1 MPLPFLPDNSTVMTA
16 TDPVANLQ
24 TLIRCP
30 SVTPV
35 EGGALSALDA
45 MLSPLGF
52 KVDKVMGTEPGTP
65 DVENLYARIGN
76 DGPHLMFAGHTDV
89 VPVGDEAAW
98 THPPFSAKI
107 AGGEMFGRG
116 AVDMKGGIAC
126 FVAAVARHVEK
137 HGAPKG
143 SISFL
148 ITGDEEGPS
157 INGTIKLLQWAA
169 ERGERWDACVVGE
182 PTNPDALGDMIK
194 IGRRGS
200 LSGKITV
207 HGVQGH
213 AAYPHLADNPVRG
226 LLQLTTALMDPPFDG
241 GTESFQAS
249 NLEVTTVDVGNPA
262 TNVIPA
268 KATASFNIR
277 FNDTWTADT
286 LRAEIIRRLDDAA
299 AEGALRPGR
308 EPVRYEIIWAD
319 RPSHVFLTRNNA
331 LIASLSSAVENVTGK
346 APKLSTTGGTS
357 DARFIKDYCPVVEFG
372 LVGQTMHMVD
382 ERVSVADLETL
393 TQIYQ
398 TFIERWFE
406 NAGA

>member
-1 MPLPFLPDNSTVMTA
+1 MTA

-30 SVTPV
+30 SVTPA
-35 EGGALSALDA
+35 EGGALSALEA
-45 MLSPLGF
+45 MLAPLGF
-52 KVDKVMGTEPGTP
+52 KVDRVQATEPGTP
-65 DVENLYARIGN
+65 DVENLYARFGTE
-76 DGPHLMFAGHTDV
+76 GPHLMFAGHTDV

-98 THPPFSAKI
+98 THPPFAAEI
-107 AGGEMFGRG
+107 VGGEMFGRG

-126 FVAAVARHVEK
+126 FVAAVARQIGK
-137 HGAPKG
+137 HGGLRG
-143 SISFL
+143 SMSFL

-157 INGTIKLLQWAA
+157 INGTTKLLQWAVQ
-169 ERGERWDACVVGE
+169 RGESWDACVVGE

-207 HGVQGH
+207 QGVQGH

-226 LLQLTTALMDPPFDG
+226 MLQLTSALMDPPFDA
-241 GTESFQAS
+241 GTDNFQPS

-286 LRAEIIRRLDDAA
+286 LRAEILRRLDTAA
-299 AEGALRPGR
+299 ADGALRPGR
-308 EPVRYEIIWAD
+308 QPVNYEIVWAD

-331 LIASLSSAVENVTGK
+331 LIASLSSAIEVVTGK

-382 ERVSVADLETL
+382 ERVAVSDLETL
-393 TQIYQ
+393 TQVYE